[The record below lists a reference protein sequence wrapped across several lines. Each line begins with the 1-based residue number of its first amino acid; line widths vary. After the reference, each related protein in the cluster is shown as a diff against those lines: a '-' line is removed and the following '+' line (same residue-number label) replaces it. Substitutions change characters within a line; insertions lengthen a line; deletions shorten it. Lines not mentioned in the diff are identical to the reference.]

1 MDPELGISNQTPTV
15 LIYEKNQ
22 LKNNSEKNQNKKIK
36 LGLEAQL
43 SMTTML
49 ATLGLIPFIPVIGF
63 LVISCSVLISMLCY
77 INWEVSEKHT
87 NN

>member
-1 MDPELGISNQTPTV
+1 
-15 LIYEKNQ
+15 
-22 LKNNSEKNQNKKIK
+22 
-36 LGLEAQL
+36 
-43 SMTTML
+43 MTTML